1 MIDTDDHRDYAEER
15 AVEADA
21 RAEHEQ
27 EQAHLDLVARLV
39 ADLLGMGTEAQA
51 DAQATLA
58 RIGDEVALR
67 LPPNAHRVELLARQQ
82 HLAQLAGMAGTIV
95 EDTAT
100 YDLVKLVD
108 DVCDGYLIGHRGSL
122 LDGALRHAVDRV
134 RTLGRERGAL

>member
-1 MIDTDDHRDYAEER
+1 MIDTDDHRDYADEA
-15 AVEADA
+15 AVAADA

-58 RIGDEVALR
+58 RMGDEVALR
-67 LPPNAHRVELLARQQ
+67 LAPNTHRVELLVRQQ
-82 HLAQLAGMAGTIV
+82 HLAQLAGMTATIV
-95 EDTAT
+95 EDTPT

-108 DVCDGYLIGHRGSL
+108 DVCDGYLIGHRGGL
-122 LDGALRHAVDRV
+122 LDKPLGYAVEQV
-134 RTLGRERGAL
+134 RRLGRERGAL